1 MFERWT
7 ESHNKEG
14 KFSTLFIY
22 LFKLFYSLPHG
33 LLLAKLKAYAF
44 SYSFLKLILNF
55 LSDRR
60 YRTKIKSTSS
70 NSKDLLLGL
79 IGVSERSYQRS
90 LLFNIYIYIIYISYI
105 YIIYILYIYK
115 YRYIYIY
122 THMFNFSCLSLT
134 LTLSNYPEYT
144 VLYKNINDIRK
155 NLKHR
160 IFNHLPVT

>member
-79 IGVSERSYQRS
+79 LGVSEGSYQRRY
-90 LLFNIYIYIIYISYI
+90 FIYIYMKYFHIYIIYIFYI
-105 YIIYILYIYK
+105 YINID
-115 YRYIYIY
+115 IYIY

-155 NLKHR
+155 NLKHW

>member
-1 MFERWT
+1 MFGRWT

-79 IGVSERSYQRS
+79 LGVSEGSYQRRY
-90 LLFNIYIYIIYISYI
+90 FIYIYMKYFHIYIIYIFYI
-105 YIIYILYIYK
+105 YINID
-115 YRYIYIY
+115 IYIY

-155 NLKHR
+155 NLKH
-160 IFNHLPVT
+160 

>member
-79 IGVSERSYQRS
+79 LGVSEGSYQRRY
-90 LLFNIYIYIIYISYI
+90 FIYIYEIFSYI
-105 YIIYILYIYK
+105 YYIYILYIYK
-115 YRYIYIY
+115 YRYIYIHSY
-122 THMFNFSCLSLT
+122 
-134 LTLSNYPEYT
+134 
-144 VLYKNINDIRK
+144 V
-155 NLKHR
+155 
-160 IFNHLPVT
+160 

>member
-22 LFKLFYSLPHG
+22 LFKLFYSFPHG

-79 IGVSERSYQRS
+79 LGVSEGSYQRRY
-90 LLFNIYIYIIYISYI
+90 FIYIYMKYFHIYIIYIFYI
-105 YIIYILYIYK
+105 YINID
-115 YRYIYIY
+115 IYIY

-155 NLKHR
+155 NLKH
-160 IFNHLPVT
+160 

>member
-44 SYSFLKLILNF
+44 SYNFLKLILNF

-79 IGVSERSYQRS
+79 LGVSEGSYQRRY
-90 LLFNIYIYIIYISYI
+90 FIYIYMKYFHIYIIYIFYI
-105 YIIYILYIYK
+105 YINID
-115 YRYIYIY
+115 IYIY

-155 NLKHR
+155 NLKH
-160 IFNHLPVT
+160 

>member
-1 MFERWT
+1 MFERWR
-7 ESHNKEG
+7 E
-14 KFSTLFIY
+14 STLFIY

-55 LSDRR
+55 LSDRK

-90 LLFNIYIYIIYISYI
+90 LLFNIYIYIYIYILYIYISYI
-105 YIIYILYIYK
+105 YILYIYT
-115 YRYIYIY
+115 YIYIY
-122 THMFNFSCLSLT
+122 IYIKIWENITKYLPLRVSCSHNHQVNNFS
-134 LTLSNYPEYT
+134 YMK
-144 VLYKNINDIRK
+144 VLQINF
-155 NLKHR
+155 H
-160 IFNHLPVT
+160 

>member
-44 SYSFLKLILNF
+44 SYNFLKLILNF

-79 IGVSERSYQRS
+79 LGVSEGSYQRRY
-90 LLFNIYIYIIYISYI
+90 FIYIYMKYFHIYIIYIFYI
-105 YIIYILYIYK
+105 YINID
-115 YRYIYIY
+115 IYIY

-155 NLKHR
+155 NLKHW